1 METSVASQRREQVSF
16 VRPVHTLKKGRAW
29 PKADVLAHI
38 FTVAMLLLWWGYSQV
53 VPSYQLPGP
62 WPVARR
68 MAGFLTNPYD
78 AGQLGLSLVHVG
90 AAIAIA
96 FVGGCF
102 FAALSTYVWPF
113 RLLVDSRLTPFLNAF
128 SGIGWLFM
136 AMLWFGLN
144 SITVVFAVTMI
155 LLPFTIINVRT
166 GLQELDAELVEMG
179 QSLTRSSP
187 RLAAKIIV
195 PLLVPYLFAALRTS
209 FGVAWKVVLAAEL
222 FGGNGGVG
230 YLLNIARQDFDTATI
245 FAIIFFILF
254 FVVVAELVFFR
265 PIQRQLDRRFARG

>member
-1 METSVASQRREQVSF
+1 M
-16 VRPVHTLKKGRAW
+16 
-29 PKADVLAHI
+29 LAHL
-38 FTVAMLLLWWGYSQV
+38 FTVAAVLLWWGYSQF

-62 WPVARR
+62 WPVVRR
-68 MAGFLTNPYD
+68 MAGFLTNPFD
-78 AGQLGLSLVHVG
+78 AAQLALSLVHVG

-102 FAALSTYVWPF
+102 LAVVSTYVWPF

-128 SGIGWLFM
+128 SGIGWLFI

-144 SITVVFAVTMI
+144 GITVVFAVTMI
-155 LLPFTIINVRT
+155 LMPFTIINVRT
-166 GLQELDAELVEMG
+166 GLQELDAELLEMG
-179 QSLTRSSP
+179 QSLTRSSV
-187 RLAAKIIV
+187 RLAAKIVI

-245 FAIIFFILF
+245 FAIIFFILI

-265 PIQRQLDRRFARG
+265 PIQRRLDRRFVHG